1 MLGQHVERSFGDA
14 NAVEVARPG
23 QQGGGAAFDQVAD
36 VGGHEQSTADL
47 MNAVPG
53 ASHALQ
59 GSGDPLRRGQQ
70 HHQVDAPDVDAEFE
84 GGGTHHGPQFSAF
97 EPVFDVEA
105 QFAVERGVVAFDAVC
120 KLRHLLLEPVGSRFC
135 AATGVG
141 EHQGRAIRSNE
152 FSQLADEALSG
163 KSCLGI
169 RIALKRAIHL
179 QIHPFGRRG
188 FDDRDIPTGASQEG
202 GGVFARVHGGGKSD
216 ALKEGSPMAGVRWPA
231 RSSRSRQGRGNDL
244 FESIQR
250 QGELGTPLV
259 LRERVQFIDDDPAHR
274 GELW

>member
-70 HHQVDAPDVDAEFE
+70 HHQVDAPDVDAEFK
-84 GGGTHHGPQFSAF
+84 GGGTHHGPQFSAL
-97 EPVFDVEA
+97 EAVFDVEA
-105 QFAVERGVVAFDAVC
+105 QFAVKRGVVAFDAVC
-120 KLRHLLLEPVGSRFC
+120 QLRQLFFEPVGGRFGT
-135 AATGVG
+135 AAGVG
-141 EHQGRAIRSNE
+141 EHQGGAVRGDE
-152 FSQLADEALSG
+152 FGQLADEALSG

-169 RIALKRAIHL
+169 RIALKRAIHS

-202 GGVFARVHGGGKSD
+202 GGVFARVYGGGKSD
-216 ALKEGSPMAGVRWPA
+216 ALKEG
-231 RSSRSRQGRGNDL
+231 
-244 FESIQR
+244 
-250 QGELGTPLV
+250 
-259 LRERVQFIDDDPAHR
+259 
-274 GELW
+274 

>member
-14 NAVEVARPG
+14 NAVEVACPG

-70 HHQVDAPDVDAEFE
+70 HHQVDAPDVDAEFK
-84 GGGTHHGPQFSAF
+84 GGGTHHGPQFSAL
-97 EPVFDVEA
+97 EAVFDVEA
-105 QFAVERGVVAFDAVC
+105 QFAVKRGVVAFDAVGQ
-120 KLRHLLLEPVGSRFC
+120 LRQLFLEPVGGRLC

-141 EHQGRAIRSNE
+141 EYQCGAVRGNE
-152 FSQLADEALSG
+152 FGQLADEALSG

-169 RIALKRAIHL
+169 RIALKRAIHS

-216 ALKEGSPMAGVRWPA
+216 ALKAG
-231 RSSRSRQGRGNDL
+231 
-244 FESIQR
+244 
-250 QGELGTPLV
+250 
-259 LRERVQFIDDDPAHR
+259 
-274 GELW
+274 